1 MSYIDEYNVSPQ
13 QSNKVLIIII
23 LFLAYYN
30 CVQSLPITKWFT
42 HIWPEQS
49 DLGDHELDYIK
60 KAYRFLL
67 LLYDWLITK

>member
-1 MSYIDEYNVSPQ
+1 MSYIDEYNVSLQ